1 MSAGYND
8 STQQVF
14 VPFCTSPRQPNR
26 PEQGQR
32 YKSADSAVH
41 KTVRCSHLFGF
52 LVFLIII
59 VILILIIF
67 LVIFFFLLRLLRI
80 IFLLLFGCLN
90 LTQCFPLRRKA
101 VGLSFV
107 IGNDDIVKDRAAL
120 HLPQVEAD
128 ETEVI
133 VLVDSVVILVLRIRD
148 LLRLPE
154 TLVGRV
160 RDPLAVP
167 VTLVGGVVFHGPLP
181 LSVLLIVPVVG
192 LLGLAVHHPLLL
204 HPVVGLLVLGVVD
217 HGVVH
222 PIVGL
227 LVVGVR
233 DLLWLQHLP
242 VLLDGAL
249 VDLLLV
255 DLDAYRVVRLQDHGV
270 EMG

>member
-52 LVFLIII
+52 LLIFFII

-67 LVIFFFLLRLLRI
+67 LVIVFFLLGLLRI
-80 IFLLLFGCLN
+80 IFLLLFGRLN

-107 IGNDDIVKDRAAL
+107 IGNDDIVKNRAAL

-128 ETEVI
+128 ETEVL
-133 VLVDSVVILVLRIRD
+133 VLVDGVVVLVLGIRD

-154 TLVGRV
+154 TLVRRVVLHGR
-160 RDPLAVP
+160 
-167 VTLVGGVVFHGPLP
+167 LP
-181 LSVLLIVPVVG
+181 LSILLIVPVIG
-192 LLGLAVHHPLLL
+192 LLGLAVHHTLLL
-204 HPVVGLLVLGVVD
+204 HPVVGF
-217 HGVVH
+217 
-222 PIVGL
+222 
-227 LVVGVR
+227 LVVGVG
-233 DLLWLQHLP
+233 DLLRLQHLP
-242 VLLDGAL
+242 VLLDGTL

-255 DLDAYRVVRLQDHGV
+255 DLDAYRVVRLQYHGV